1 MSAAPTPVTGP
12 VAAPSQRALW
22 AAGDFAVI
30 GMDLVLA
37 SEWLCEAAALR
48 AGERVLDVAT
58 GSGNTALAAARRR
71 CEVTGIDF
79 VPALLERA
87 ALRAAAE
94 GVTLALYEADAQAL
108 PMADGSFDVV
118 LSSFGVMFAPDPL
131 RAAAEL
137 ARVCRPGG
145 RIGLAC
151 WTPEGFIGA
160 FLAALA
166 AFMPPPPPGSTAPTQ
181 WGVPGR
187 VGAWLGDAAVAVRS
201 ERRTLLRRYRSM
213 DHYLDEHRD
222 CFGPTVR
229 AFEALAPDRAQ
240 ALAAALVEV
249 ARHFDVSDDKTLL
262 LPCEYLEIVAIRR

>member
-1 MSAAPTPVTGP
+1 VSAAPAPDAGASP
-12 VAAPSQRALW
+12 APSQRALW
-22 AAGDFAVI
+22 AAGDFSVI
-30 GMDLVLA
+30 GLDLVLA
-37 SEWLCEAAALR
+37 SEWLCEAVALR

-87 ALRAAAE
+87 ALRAEAE
-94 GVTLALYEADAQAL
+94 GVALALHEADAQAL

-118 LSSFGVMFAPDPL
+118 LSSFGVMFAPDPV

-151 WTPEGFIGA
+151 WTPDGFIGA

-166 AFMPPPPPGSTAPTQ
+166 GFVPPPPPGSTAPTQ

-187 VGAWLGDAAVAVRS
+187 VEAWLGGAAAAVRS

-213 DHYLDEHRD
+213 GHYLDEHRD

-229 AFEALAPDRAQ
+229 AFERLEPARAEALAQ
-240 ALAAALVEV
+240 ALVEV
-249 ARHFDVSDDKTLL
+249 ARRFDVSDDDTLL
-262 LPCEYLEIVAIRR
+262 LPCDYLEIVAVRR